1 MKKISLSNI
10 KNSLTKYELNKIMA
24 GSSVITNT
32 NGYSSCTCYYQ
43 NRSVITNDNTV
54 TTCQCYCTK

>member
-1 MKKISLSNI
+1 MEKINLADIKKN
-10 KNSLTKYELNKIMA
+10 LTKNELNKIMA
-24 GSSVITNT
+24 GSGDITNT